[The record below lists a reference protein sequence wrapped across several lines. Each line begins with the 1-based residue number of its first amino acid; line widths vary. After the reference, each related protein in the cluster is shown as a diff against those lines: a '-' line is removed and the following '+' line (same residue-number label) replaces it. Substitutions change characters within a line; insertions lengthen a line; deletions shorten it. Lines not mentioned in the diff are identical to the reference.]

1 MSREEV
7 KIIMYITVASS
18 PEIADAYADLDT
30 GLSIARACS
39 MLYLEEEHKC
49 LFEESRHDLYQMVGA
64 VIDYIRSA
72 QETLEAIEKGGNN
85 CEQ

>member
-1 MSREEV
+1 MSRREV

-30 GLSIARACS
+30 GLSIARACL

-49 LFEESRHDLYQMVGA
+49 LFEESRHDLRQMVGA

-72 QETLEAIEKGGNN
+72 QETLEAIEAK
-85 CEQ
+85 

>member
-1 MSREEV
+1 
-7 KIIMYITVASS
+7 MYITAANS
-18 PEIADAYADLDT
+18 PEIANAYADLDT
-30 GLSIARACS
+30 GLLIARACS

-49 LFEESRHDLYQMVGA
+49 LFEENRHALCQMVGA

-85 CEQ
+85 YEQ